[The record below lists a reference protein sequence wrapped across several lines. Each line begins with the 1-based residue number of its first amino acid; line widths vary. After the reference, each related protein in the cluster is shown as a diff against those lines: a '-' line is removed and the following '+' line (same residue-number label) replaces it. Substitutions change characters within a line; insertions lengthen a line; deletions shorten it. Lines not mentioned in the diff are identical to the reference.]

1 MNTDNRPPGRKSA
14 WPKLPARHAG
24 LVMPLLLS
32 FFMTFLVSLIS
43 TVRSLGWADGLIGV
57 WMGAWLLSW
66 MVAFP
71 ALLLVQPLVRRI
83 MGVMVEKP

>member
-1 MNTDNRPPGRKSA
+1 MDPENRPTRDHRS
-14 WPKLPARHAG
+14 WPKIPARYTH

-43 TVRSLGWADGLIGV
+43 TVRSLGLVDGLFQV

-83 MGVMVEKP
+83 MGLIVEKP

>member
-1 MNTDNRPPGRKSA
+1 MNTPNRSATNKSV
-14 WPKLPARHAG
+14 WPKIPARYSY

-43 TVRSLGWADGLIGV
+43 TLRSLGMADGLVRI

-83 MGVMVEKP
+83 MAWVVEKP

>member
-1 MNTDNRPPGRKSA
+1 MNTPNRSTANKSA
-14 WPKLPARHAG
+14 WPKIPARYSY

-32 FFMTFLVSLIS
+32 FLMTFLVSLIS
-43 TVRSLGWADGLIGV
+43 TVRSLGLVDGLLGV

-83 MGVMVEKP
+83 MSVIVETP